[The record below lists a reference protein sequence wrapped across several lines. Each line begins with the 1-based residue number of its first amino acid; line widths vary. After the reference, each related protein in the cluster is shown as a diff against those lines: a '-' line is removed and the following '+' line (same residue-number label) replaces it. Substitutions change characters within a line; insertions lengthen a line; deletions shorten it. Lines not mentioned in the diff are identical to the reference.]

1 MFTFL
6 PFSDEPTQVPVSL
19 IFCVYSGDAM
29 DLRNWPKQIEI
40 KGRVKLDALERFL
53 QELRLSRA
61 RAVMV
66 S

>member
-1 MFTFL
+1 MIFYEDLLLTH
-6 PFSDEPTQVPVSL
+6 L
-19 IFCVYSGDAM
+19 IFFSPFFYSGDAIE
-29 DLRNWPKQIEI
+29 LQNWPKQIDI

>member
-1 MFTFL
+1 MFCSC
-6 PFSDEPTQVPVSL
+6 PFC
-19 IFCVYSGDAM
+19 ISGDAIE
-29 DLRNWPKQIEI
+29 LQNWPKQIEI
-40 KGRVKLDALERFL
+40 KGRVKLDALEKFL